1 MPAEPTPGP
10 FRDAN
15 GAGIRR
21 SYWAL
26 ARRLHDLHDDSSVH
40 TGDALERM
48 VEHPPAS
55 RAGSGPPAAGA
66 SSRWRPQS
74 RHASGSVLADE
85 VAIDFPSMAPIVA
98 RMRAAFFAEA
108 GDRGVATRCAEVEL
122 TARQA
127 DQGVRVPL
135 DLTVPHTCPACG
147 GRGELWTDPCGL
159 CDGSGAGLL
168 SHRLH
173 FRVPPGVRHGTR
185 LRYSFTPPHAFET
198 HIEVRIAVQ

>member
-1 MPAEPTPGP
+1 MSVEPTLG
-10 FRDAN
+10 R
-15 GAGIRR
+15 
-21 SYWAL
+21 
-26 ARRLHDLHDDSSVH
+26 
-40 TGDALERM
+40 
-48 VEHPPAS
+48 
-55 RAGSGPPAAGA
+55 
-66 SSRWRPQS
+66 SSRS
-74 RHASGSVLADE
+74 RHARASVLADE
-85 VAIDFPSMAPIVA
+85 VAIDFPAMSPIVA

-108 GDRGVATRCAEVEL
+108 GGGDVTTRCAEVAL

-147 GRGELWTDPCGL
+147 GRGESWAVPCGL

-168 SHRLH
+168 PHRLH

-185 LRYSFTPPHAFET
+185 LRYSVTPPHAFET

>member
-1 MPAEPTPGP
+1 MTTIGTDSYRTAVSAEPPPGP
-10 FRDAN
+10 SRYAA

-21 SYWAL
+21 SA
-26 ARRLHDLHDDSSVH
+26 
-40 TGDALERM
+40 DA
-48 VEHPPAS
+48 
-55 RAGSGPPAAGA
+55 
-66 SSRWRPQS
+66 
-74 RHASGSVLADE
+74 VLADE

-98 RMRAAFFAEA
+98 RMRQTFFAETDHDA
-108 GDRGVATRCAEVEL
+108 ATRRANVEL
-122 TARQA
+122 TERQA

-135 DLTVPHTCPACG
+135 DLTVQHTCPACG
-147 GRGELWTDPCGL
+147 GRGETWTDPCGL

-185 LRYSFTPPHAFET
+185 LRYSVTPPHAFET

>member
-1 MPAEPTPGP
+1 MSVEPTPGP
-10 FRDAN
+10 FRDAG
-15 GAGIRR
+15 GAGVRR
-21 SYWAL
+21 AYWAL
-26 ARRLHDLHDDSSVH
+26 ARRLHDEVSAH
-40 TGDALERM
+40 TAAAPARM
-48 VEHPPAS
+48 IE
-55 RAGSGPPAAGA
+55 GPPVSRTGTPGSSGDG
-66 SSRWRPQS
+66 SSRRRP
-74 RHASGSVLADE
+74 RSGRSTSVLADE

-108 GDRGVATRCAEVEL
+108 GERGVATRRAEVEL
-122 TARQA
+122 TAQQA

-147 GRGELWTDPCGL
+147 GRGESWTDRCGL
-159 CDGSGAGLL
+159 CDGSGAGFL

-185 LRYSFTPPHAFET
+185 LRYSVTPPHAFET